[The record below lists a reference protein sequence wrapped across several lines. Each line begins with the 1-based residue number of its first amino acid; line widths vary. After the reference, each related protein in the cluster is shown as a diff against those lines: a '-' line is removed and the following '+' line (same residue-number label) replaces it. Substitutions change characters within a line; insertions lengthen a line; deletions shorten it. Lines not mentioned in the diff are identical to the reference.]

1 MALPTSAPTVQV
13 CTPVDSSHFS
23 LNFWL
28 RPNALGTGGLWLLS
42 LKETEVSR
50 VELRQGD
57 EESQM
62 RPSLSG
68 LRACSLTF
76 RTSVLEILCE
86 SRGCE
91 KVWKNTQDFIIHKR
105 QNLLLTE
112 LEGGSP

>member
-1 MALPTSAPTVQV
+1 M
-13 CTPVDSSHFS
+13 
-23 LNFWL
+23 
-28 RPNALGTGGLWLLS
+28 
-42 LKETEVSR
+42 
-50 VELRQGD
+50 ELRQGD
-57 EESQM
+57 EERQM
-62 RPSLSG
+62 CPSLSG